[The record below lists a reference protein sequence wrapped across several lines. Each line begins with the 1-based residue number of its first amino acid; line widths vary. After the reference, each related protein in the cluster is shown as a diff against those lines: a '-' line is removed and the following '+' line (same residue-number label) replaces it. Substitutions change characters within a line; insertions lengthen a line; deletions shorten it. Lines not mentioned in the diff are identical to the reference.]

1 MSMVKRTYSLPA
13 GVVARF
19 EERVGA
25 RRRSATLARVLQD
38 WIEDRDR
45 RQLRA
50 EIEEGL
56 REVAEEYLAVERE
69 FRPLDEE
76 VDRGLGG

>member
-1 MSMVKRTYSLPA
+1 
-13 GVVARF
+13 
-19 EERVGA
+19 
-25 RRRSATLARVLQD
+25 VLQD
-38 WIEDRDR
+38 WIEDGDR

-50 EIEEGL
+50 EIQEGL
-56 REVAEEYLAVERE
+56 HEVAEEYLAVARE